1 MATLTSQQFT
11 LNSRDIIRGLITAVI
26 TAFLTSI
33 YQGIEA
39 GSFPTAAQLK
49 TAGLIGL
56 GAGIS
61 YLLKNWLSPTEIV
74 ITPASKDQVEAI
86 KSGDAEAK
94 VVNK

>member
-1 MATLTSQQFT
+1 M
-11 LNSRDIIRGLITAVI
+11 AVI

-33 YQGIEA
+33 YQAIEA
-39 GSFPTAAQLK
+39 GSFPTTSQLK
-49 TAGLIGL
+49 TAGVIGL

-86 KSGDAEAK
+86 KSGDSEVK
-94 VVNK
+94 VMPK